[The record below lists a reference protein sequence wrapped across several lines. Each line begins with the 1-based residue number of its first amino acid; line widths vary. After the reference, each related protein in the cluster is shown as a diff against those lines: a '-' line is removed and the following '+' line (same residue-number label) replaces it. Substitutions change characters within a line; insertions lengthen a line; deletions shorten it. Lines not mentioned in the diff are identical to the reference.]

1 MRIINP
7 YPHYRNALILTFG
20 LWAPNCLLKARCRSS
35 RTRFHMAVFNV
46 ETQKLITARLPEYGI
61 LSATNVVLQA
71 QNATKS
77 LAAGLRPGP
86 R

>member
-1 MRIINP
+1 
-7 YPHYRNALILTFG
+7 
-20 LWAPNCLLKARCRSS
+20 
-35 RTRFHMAVFNV
+35 MAVFNV
-46 ETQKLITARLPEYGI
+46 ETQKLITARLPEYDI